1 MAASLEI
8 ICDRVRRVPEGFVTT
23 YGDLSPGAPRQ
34 AGRALAVAT
43 DETLPWW
50 RVVHSDGSWVKGERQ
65 RTLLEAEGIPIR
77 GRRVVMAEAR
87 IDPEAIL

>member
-8 ICDRVRRVPEGFVTT
+8 ICNRLRRVPEGFVTT

-43 DETLPWW
+43 DVTLPWW

-65 RTLLEAEGIPIR
+65 RKLLEAEGVPIN
-77 GRRVVMAEAR
+77 GSRVVMREAR
-87 IDPEAIL
+87 IDPEVIL